1 MNRRGFLALGAG
13 ALVWLLA
20 PNARAQAGPGDIP
33 FGESR
38 LGVSNGLR
46 DGTLYVPKSY
56 KPGVPMPLL
65 MMLHGYSGSGEGMR
79 YTFPLAEEFGVIVI
93 APESRDLTWG
103 QSAPGFDPDVRYL
116 SAAVRQVVATLD
128 IDPTHVALA
137 GVSDG

>member
-13 ALVWLLA
+13 ALGWLHSGRNLH
-20 PNARAQAGPGDIP
+20 AQTAQDDIP

-38 LGVSNGLR
+38 LGISNGLR

-56 KPGVPMPLL
+56 KAGVPMPLM

-93 APESRDLTWG
+93 AP
-103 QSAPGFDPDVRYL
+103 
-116 SAAVRQVVATLD
+116 
-128 IDPTHVALA
+128 
-137 GVSDG
+137 